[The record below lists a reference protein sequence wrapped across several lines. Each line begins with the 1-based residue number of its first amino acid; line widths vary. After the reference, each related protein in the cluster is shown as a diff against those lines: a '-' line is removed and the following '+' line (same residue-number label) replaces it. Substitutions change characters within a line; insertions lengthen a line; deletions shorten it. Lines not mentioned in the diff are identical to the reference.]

1 MRYLV
6 LFLVV
11 CGLAACAPRERLISR
26 GWKIDDVDMGPAK
39 DSAALAFQEMAR
51 QQMKT
56 NLLFELHA
64 DSSYVI
70 RQLKEGTAIRGKW
83 WFSADKK
90 QLFTKNELAFQQNNV
105 IKLTKKTLIF
115 ETKDASGNM
124 VKTICVPE

>member
-6 LFLVV
+6 IFLVV
-11 CGLAACAPRERLISR
+11 CGLAACAPREKLISR
-26 GWKIDDVDMGPAK
+26 GWKIVDVDMGPAK

-51 QQMKT
+51 EQMRT
-56 NLLFELHA
+56 NLLFEMEM

-90 QLFTKNELAFQQNNV
+90 DLFTKNYLAFQQSKV
-105 IKLTKKTLIF
+105 LKLTKKTLVF

-124 VKTICVPE
+124 VKMICVPK

>member
-6 LFLVV
+6 LFFVV
-11 CGLAACAPRERLISR
+11 CGLAACAPREKLISR
-26 GWKIDDVDMGPAK
+26 GWKVDDVDMGPAK

-51 QQMKT
+51 EQMRT
-56 NLLFELHA
+56 NLLFELEM

-90 QLFTKNELAFQQNNV
+90 ELFTKNELAFQQSKV
-105 IKLTKKTLIF
+105 LKLTKKTLVF
-115 ETKDASGNM
+115 ETKDAAGGM
-124 VKTICVPE
+124 VKMICVPK